1 MRVAM
6 LLVSIALR
14 AGALGYRLVERGQK
28 FSADPSKLYLV
39 YLEEEEGKLVSPWH
53 DVPLYT
59 DNTSLTYN
67 MIVEIPRFNQAK
79 FEISRPMRLNPI
91 VQDREEEEPRYL
103 PNVFPWHGHLCNY
116 GALPQTWENPFYT
129 DPWTGLRGDRD
140 PIDVCEIGSHT
151 FSTGSVVPVKVL
163 HNSRLESLFESL
175 CCRW

>member
-1 MRVAM
+1 ME
-6 LLVSIALR
+6 IATTL
-14 AGALGYRLVERGQK
+14 
-28 FSADPSKLYLV
+28 
-39 YLEEEEGKLVSPWH
+39 
-53 DVPLYT
+53 PL
-59 DNTSLTYN
+59 S
-67 MIVEIPRFNQAK
+67 
-79 FEISRPMRLNPI
+79 PI
-91 VQDREEEEPRYL
+91 VQDQKKGKLRYVA
-103 PNVFPWHGHLCNY
+103 NSFPHHGYIWNY